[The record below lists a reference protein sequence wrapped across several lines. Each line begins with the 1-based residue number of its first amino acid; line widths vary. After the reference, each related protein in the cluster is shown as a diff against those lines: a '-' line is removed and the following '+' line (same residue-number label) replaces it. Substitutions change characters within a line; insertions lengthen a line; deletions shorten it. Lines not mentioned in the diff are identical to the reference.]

1 MEIDELPALR
11 VIRVAGGEHDGLA
24 AAAYTGGFRFGAFDQ
39 ITEWLDDQ
47 GLVAYDLDDS
57 TEPPP
62 QDGERGSENAAAA
75 PDEPPTTAAAAAAA
89 SAPPVTASSWPQ
101 CTALESRALEEE
113 FLQQSQSATPKAIFF
128 SSLGKSALCKK
139 LAAAFAGRVS
149 LDIAVVPKSVELQR
163 LTTTEYPALQLIT
176 PASGR
181 SAAAPLEYV
190 GDFKF
195 GAFDAISEWL
205 EESLL

>member
-11 VIRVAGGEHDGLA
+11 VIRVAGGELDGL

-89 SAPPVTASSWPQ
+89 SAPPVAASSWPQ

-128 SSLGKSALCKK
+128 SSLGKSALCEK

-149 LDIAVVPKSVELQR
+149 LDFAVVPKSVELQR

-190 GDFKF
+190 GGFKF

>member
-11 VIRVAGGEHDGLA
+11 VIRVAGGEVHDGL

-75 PDEPPTTAAAAAAA
+75 PDEPPATAAAAVA
-89 SAPPVTASSWPQ
+89 SAPPVAASSWPQ
-101 CTALESRALEEE
+101 CTALEARALEEE

-128 SSLGKSALCKK
+128 SSLGKSALCEK

-149 LDIAVVPKSVELQR
+149 LDFAVVPKSVELQR

-190 GDFKF
+190 GGFKF